1 MRVNKDMPTYANKT
15 FRNIGTGGTNV
26 YQRIQNVSG
35 GGGSA
40 RASGVGISIRNNT
53 TGFSEALNLLPTAV
67 YISSINYQK
76 NPGGRYA
83 TENWQYTW
91 NLEIPL
97 MYPVVS
103 VSADGTTI
111 RSIQL
116 RDSVE
121 WAANPSQTSGYYGT
135 LYAGSYNQSAT
146 LEYYDSLA
154 IDTIIVQCLTMPGWL
169 SLTIM

>member
-1 MRVNKDMPTYANKT
+1 MPTYANKN
-15 FRNIGTGGTNV
+15 FRNIGTGGTNI
-26 YQRIQNVSG
+26 YQRIQSTS

-40 RASGVGISIRNNT
+40 RASGVGVSMRNNT

-67 YISSINYQK
+67 NISSISFQK

-91 NLEIPL
+91 NLEVPL
-97 MYPVVS
+97 MYAVVS
-103 VSADGTTI
+103 VASDGTAL

-154 IDTIIVQCLTMPGWL
+154 IDTIIVQYLGMPGWS

>member
-67 YISSINYQK
+67 NISSINYQK

-103 VSADGTTI
+103 VS
-111 RSIQL
+111 
-116 RDSVE
+116 
-121 WAANPSQTSGYYGT
+121 
-135 LYAGSYNQSAT
+135 YNQSAT

>member
-53 TGFSEALNLLPTAV
+53 TGFSESLNLLPTAV
-67 YISSINYQK
+67 NISSINYQK

-83 TENWQYTW
+83 TENWQYTF
-91 NLEIPL
+91 NLETGL
-97 MYPVVS
+97 LYPVLS
-103 VSADGTTI
+103 VSTDNF
-111 RSIQL
+111 SFMWNIQMY
-116 RDSVE
+116 D
-121 WAANPSQTSGYYGT
+121 
-135 LYAGSYNQSAT
+135 SAT
-146 LEYYDSLA
+146 YPNSGVYGSATNAGDYDSMEIDTIAIQFTTRPTWISLA
-154 IDTIIVQCLTMPGWL
+154 IF
-169 SLTIM
+169 

>member
-1 MRVNKDMPTYANKT
+1 MPTYANKN
-15 FRNIGTGGTNV
+15 FRNIGTGGTNI
-26 YQRIQNVSG
+26 YQRIQSTS

-40 RASGVGISIRNNT
+40 RASGVGVSITNNT

-67 YISSINYQK
+67 NVSSLSFQK

-91 NLEIPL
+91 NLEVPL

-103 VSADGTTI
+103 VASNGAAL

-116 RDSVE
+116 RDSVA
-121 WAANPSQTSGYYGT
+121 WAAHSSQTSGYYGA
-135 LYAGSYNQSAT
+135 LYGGSSSVMAT
-146 LEYYDSLA
+146 LETYDSLA
-154 IDTIIVQCLTMPGWL
+154 IDTIIVQYLAMPGWS